1 MLLEVSM
8 GFMFFLLGGI
18 LFVPIYFGALDCRL
32 KESGVFR
39 PLQFFRNFKYVKRG
53 RFVCIFGFSLIIVS
67 VVFLTLVERLEGF
80 GLGDYLK
87 VGAAIFLIFLIFLYG
102 YYKSILLGSG
112 KVLKEP
118 GMVFGNIFLNALFNA
133 FRDMFFLFLIAFLF
147 LVVKLIK

>member
-1 MLLEVSM
+1 
-8 GFMFFLLGGI
+8 
-18 LFVPIYFGALDCRL
+18 
-32 KESGVFR
+32 
-39 PLQFFRNFKYVKRG
+39 
-53 RFVCIFGFSLIIVS
+53 
-67 VVFLTLVERLEGF
+67 
-80 GLGDYLK
+80 

-118 GMVFGNIFLNALFNA
+118 GMVFWNIFLNALFNA